1 MRRTTS
7 SNRAGFTLAELLV
20 VIAIIST
27 LLALLVP
34 AVRLAISSARKA
46 AIKTEIDMLHMAVM
60 NYKNEYGGL
69 PPCVGYT
76 NDVSER
82 PVRHLR
88 RLFPRCTT
96 VALKLDDERYPL
108 DQFRGKDSPKVTE
121 LNPTNSL
128 LFWLSGYT
136 SDPEKPLI
144 PAPSRKSL
152 YDYDQLRAKSYVYKA
167 PYSLDTPYLFFD
179 SGIFDIE
186 QPICPP
192 LLSFQITRDDNGDT
206 VFGMTSEN
214 SLPDSVERLMKV
226 YLNGYLKQGKFII
239 LAAGLDGEF
248 YTPDDL
254 SNAWTGTWESFKSKV
269 ANQ

>member
-76 NDVSER
+76 NALSER

-88 RLFPRCTT
+88 RLFPRCT
-96 VALKLDDERYPL
+96 VPL
-108 DQFRGKDSPKVTE
+108 DQFTSSGVAY

-136 SDPEKPLI
+136 GDPERPLT
-144 PAPSRKSL
+144 PAPSRKSM

-167 PYSLDTPYLFFD
+167 PYSLDKPYLFFD
-179 SGIFDIE
+179 SGSYAALDGQTVTTDIG
-186 QPICPP
+186 PVICEIPKYP
-192 LLSFQITRDDNGDT
+192 G
-206 VFGMTSEN
+206 TSNYME
-214 SLPDSVERLMKV
+214 PGR
-226 YLNGYLKQGKFII
+226 FII

-254 SNAWTGTWESFKSKV
+254 SNAWTGTRESFESQV

>member
-1 MRRTTS
+1 
-7 SNRAGFTLAELLV
+7 
-20 VIAIIST
+20 
-27 LLALLVP
+27 
-34 AVRLAISSARKA
+34 
-46 AIKTEIDMLHMAVM
+46 MLHMAVM

-76 NDVSER
+76 NALSER

-88 RLFPRCTT
+88 RLFPRCT
-96 VALKLDDERYPL
+96 VPL
-108 DQFRGKDSPKVTE
+108 DQFTSSGVAY

-136 SDPEKPLI
+136 GDPERPLT
-144 PAPSRKSL
+144 PAPSRKSM

-179 SGIFDIE
+179 SGSYAALDGQTVTTDIG
-186 QPICPP
+186 PVICEIPKYP
-192 LLSFQITRDDNGDT
+192 G
-206 VFGMTSEN
+206 TSNYME
-214 SLPDSVERLMKV
+214 PGR
-226 YLNGYLKQGKFII
+226 FII

-248 YTPDDL
+248 YTNDDL
-254 SNAWTGTWESFKSKV
+254 SNAWTGTRESFESQV

>member
-76 NDVSER
+76 NALSER

-96 VALKLDDERYPL
+96 VAINMDDPRYPL
-108 DQFRGKDSPKVTE
+108 DQFRGEYSPKVTE
-121 LNPTNSL
+121 LNPANSL

-144 PAPSRKSL
+144 PAPSRKSM
-152 YDYDQLRAKSYVYKA
+152 YDYDQLRAKNYVYKA
-167 PYSLDTPYLFFD
+167 PYSLDTAYLFFD
-179 SGIFDIE
+179 SGSYETLDGT
-186 QPICPP
+186 
-192 LLSFQITRDDNGDT
+192 TRTIQNPFT
-206 VFGMTSEN
+206 NQSEPVTFEIPKHPKTGEF
-214 SLPDSVERLMKV
+214 LEPGR
-226 YLNGYLKQGKFII
+226 FII

-248 YTPDDL
+248 YTADDL
-254 SNAWTGTWESFKSKV
+254 SNAWTGTWESFKSQV
-269 ANQ
+269 ASQ

>member
-1 MRRTTS
+1 MRRKTS
-7 SNRAGFTLAELLV
+7 WNRAGFTLTELLA

-27 LLALLVP
+27 LLAILVP
-34 AVRLAISSARKA
+34 TIRVAISSAHKA
-46 AIKTEIDMLHMAVM
+46 AIKAEVDMLHMAVM

-69 PPCVGYT
+69 PPCEGYT
-76 NDVSER
+76 NALSQR

-88 RLFPRCTT
+88 RLFPRCTVPLQQFT
-96 VALKLDDERYPL
+96 GLRVAY
-108 DQFRGKDSPKVTE
+108 
-121 LNPTNSL
+121 LNPANSL

-136 SDPEKPLI
+136 GDPERPLT
-144 PAPSRKSL
+144 PGPSRKSM

-179 SGIFDIE
+179 SGIFDPQ
-186 QPICPP
+186 QPICPL
-192 LLSFQITRDDNGDT
+192 LLSFQITRDNNGEV
-206 VFGMTSEN
+206 VFGTTTEA
-214 SLPDSVERLMKV
+214 SLPGSVERLMKV

-248 YTPDDL
+248 YTRDDL
-254 SNAWTGTWESFKSKV
+254 SNAWTDTWESFQSQV

>member
-76 NDVSER
+76 NALSER

-88 RLFPRCTT
+88 RLFPRCT
-96 VALKLDDERYPL
+96 VPL
-108 DQFRGKDSPKVTE
+108 DQFTSSGVAY

-136 SDPEKPLI
+136 GDPERPLT
-144 PAPSRKSL
+144 PAPSRKSM

-179 SGIFDIE
+179 SGSYAALDGQTVTTDIG
-186 QPICPP
+186 PVICEIPKYP
-192 LLSFQITRDDNGDT
+192 G
-206 VFGMTSEN
+206 TSNYME
-214 SLPDSVERLMKV
+214 PGR
-226 YLNGYLKQGKFII
+226 FII

-248 YTPDDL
+248 YTNDDL
-254 SNAWTGTWESFKSKV
+254 SNAWTGTWESFKSQV

>member
-1 MRRTTS
+1 MRRTTA

-76 NDVSER
+76 NLLSER

-88 RLFPRCTT
+88 RLFPRCT
-96 VALKLDDERYPL
+96 VPL
-108 DQFRGKDSPKVTE
+108 DQFTSSGVAY

-136 SDPEKPLI
+136 SDPERPLT
-144 PAPSRKSL
+144 PAPSRKSM

-179 SGIFDIE
+179 SGIFDSK

>member
-76 NDVSER
+76 NALSER

-88 RLFPRCTT
+88 RLFPRCT
-96 VALKLDDERYPL
+96 VPL
-108 DQFRGKDSPKVTE
+108 DQFTSSGVAY

-136 SDPEKPLI
+136 GDPERPLT
-144 PAPSRKSL
+144 PAPSRKSM

-179 SGIFDIE
+179 SGSYAALDGQTVTTDIG
-186 QPICPP
+186 PVICKIPKYP
-192 LLSFQITRDDNGDT
+192 G
-206 VFGMTSEN
+206 TSNYME
-214 SLPDSVERLMKV
+214 PGR
-226 YLNGYLKQGKFII
+226 FII

-254 SNAWTGTWESFKSKV
+254 SNAWTGTRESFESQV

>member
-76 NDVSER
+76 NALSER

-88 RLFPRCTT
+88 RLFPRCT
-96 VALKLDDERYPL
+96 VPL
-108 DQFRGKDSPKVTE
+108 DQFTSSGVAY

-136 SDPEKPLI
+136 GDPERPLT
-144 PAPSRKSL
+144 PAPSRKSM

-179 SGIFDIE
+179 SGSYAALDGQTVTTDIG
-186 QPICPP
+186 PVICEIPKYP
-192 LLSFQITRDDNGDT
+192 G
-206 VFGMTSEN
+206 TSNYME
-214 SLPDSVERLMKV
+214 PGR
-226 YLNGYLKQGKFII
+226 FII

-254 SNAWTGTWESFKSKV
+254 SNAWTGTWESFQSQV

>member
-76 NDVSER
+76 NALSER

-88 RLFPRCTT
+88 RLFPRCT
-96 VALKLDDERYPL
+96 VPL
-108 DQFRGKDSPKVTE
+108 DQFTSSGVAY

-136 SDPEKPLI
+136 GDPERPLT
-144 PAPSRKSL
+144 PAPSRKSM

-179 SGIFDIE
+179 SGSYAALDGQTVTTDIG
-186 QPICPP
+186 PVICEIPKYP
-192 LLSFQITRDDNGDT
+192 G
-206 VFGMTSEN
+206 TSNYME
-214 SLPDSVERLMKV
+214 PGR
-226 YLNGYLKQGKFII
+226 FII

-254 SNAWTGTWESFKSKV
+254 SNAWTGTRESFESQV

>member
-1 MRRTTS
+1 MRRTIS
-7 SNRAGFTLAELLV
+7 SNRVGFTLAELLV

-76 NDVSER
+76 NALSER

-96 VALKLDDERYPL
+96 VAININDPRYPL
-108 DQFRGKDSPKVTE
+108 DQFRGQFSPNVAY

-136 SDPEKPLI
+136 GDPERPLT
-144 PAPSRKSL
+144 PAPSRKSM

-179 SGIFDIE
+179 SGSYAALDGQTVTTDIG
-186 QPICPP
+186 PVICEIPKYP
-192 LLSFQITRDDNGDT
+192 G
-206 VFGMTSEN
+206 TSNYME
-214 SLPDSVERLMKV
+214 PGR
-226 YLNGYLKQGKFII
+226 FII

-254 SNAWTGTWESFKSKV
+254 SNAWTGTWESFQSQV

>member
-76 NDVSER
+76 NLLSER

-88 RLFPRCTT
+88 RLFPRCT
-96 VALKLDDERYPL
+96 VPL
-108 DQFRGKDSPKVTE
+108 DQFTSSGVAY

-136 SDPEKPLI
+136 SDPERPLT
-144 PAPSRKSL
+144 PAPSRKSM
-152 YDYDQLRAKSYVYKA
+152 YDYDQLRAKNYVYKA

-179 SGIFDIE
+179 SGSYAALDGQTVNTDVGPVE
-186 QPICPP
+186 C
-192 LLSFQITRDDNGDT
+192 QIPKYPGTTNYMEPGR
-206 VFGMTSEN
+206 
-214 SLPDSVERLMKV
+214 
-226 YLNGYLKQGKFII
+226 FII

>member
-1 MRRTTS
+1 MKKTTL

-76 NDVSER
+76 NALSER

-88 RLFPRCTT
+88 RLFPRCT
-96 VALKLDDERYPL
+96 VPV
-108 DQFRGKDSPKVTE
+108 DQFTSSGVAY

-136 SDPEKPLI
+136 GDPERPLT
-144 PAPSRKSL
+144 PGPSRKSM

-179 SGIFDIE
+179 SGSYAALDGQTVATDIE
-186 QPICPP
+186 PVICKIPKYP
-192 LLSFQITRDDNGDT
+192 G
-206 VFGMTSEN
+206 TSNYME
-214 SLPDSVERLMKV
+214 PGR
-226 YLNGYLKQGKFII
+226 FII

-248 YTPDDL
+248 YTQDDL
-254 SNAWTGTWESFKSKV
+254 SNAWTGTWESFQSQV

>member
-76 NDVSER
+76 NALSER

-88 RLFPRCTT
+88 RLFPRCT
-96 VALKLDDERYPL
+96 VPL
-108 DQFRGKDSPKVTE
+108 DQFTSSGVAY

-136 SDPEKPLI
+136 GDPERPLT
-144 PAPSRKSL
+144 PGPSRKSM

-179 SGIFDIE
+179 SGSYAALDGQTVTTDIG
-186 QPICPP
+186 PVICKIPKYP
-192 LLSFQITRDDNGDT
+192 G
-206 VFGMTSEN
+206 TSNYME
-214 SLPDSVERLMKV
+214 PGR
-226 YLNGYLKQGKFII
+226 FII

-254 SNAWTGTWESFKSKV
+254 SNAWTGTWESFKSQV